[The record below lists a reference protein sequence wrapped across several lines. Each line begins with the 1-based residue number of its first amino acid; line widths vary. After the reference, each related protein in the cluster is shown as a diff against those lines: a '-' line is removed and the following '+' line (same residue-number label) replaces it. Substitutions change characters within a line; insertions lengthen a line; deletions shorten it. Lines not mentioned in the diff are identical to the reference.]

1 MTELSTNG
9 PCEGAFTVYEDFLLY
24 TGGIYK
30 HTSGSV
36 EGGHAIRILGYGVEN
51 GTKYWLIANSW
62 NEHWG
67 EKGYFR
73 IVRGVN
79 ECGIENTMWCGTAQ

>member
-9 PCEGAFTVYEDFLLY
+9 PCEATIAVYDDFLVY
-24 TGGIYK
+24 TSGIY
-30 HTSGSV
+30 HHVSGSLD
-36 EGGHAIRILGYGVEN
+36 GFHAIKLMGYGTSD
-51 GTKYWLIANSW
+51 GTKYWLLANSW

-73 IVRGVN
+73 MLRGN
-79 ECGIENTMWCGTAQ
+79 DECGVESDVVCGEI